1 MRLYIEK
8 AVTNSE
14 IERENCKRASAVT
27 GHILWKVRSGWSEL
41 ISGNRRAAKFISCP
55 VKICNLKFGETIST
69 GGAES
74 ERMPGCAKSMEWS
87 ADCLVRSRLWKVK
100 LAVLVSTSVGRQL
113 RCPIPGIFRWSI
125 TCAHKRWERAATEGE
140 FLGLPEARSV
150 RAMGCFGGTD
160 VFVVAVTSD
169 SAAARSA
176 HGASCPSVRLCPSQ
190 IYTYSL
196 NLALSI
202 LIVRRACRDLHR
214 QIKFTPSV

>member
-14 IERENCKRASAVT
+14 IEREHCKRASAVT

-55 VKICNLKFGETIST
+55 VKICSLKLGETIST

-87 ADCLVRSRLWKVK
+87 ADCLVRSLLWKVK

-125 TCAHKRWERAATEGE
+125 TCAHKPWERAATEGE

-160 VFVVAVTSD
+160 VFVVAVTFRL
-169 SAAARSA
+169 RS
-176 HGASCPSVRLCPSQ
+176 GTERPRSFISVGQIVSVTSIYVLTESC
-190 IYTYSL
+190 TL
-196 NLALSI
+196 NLDS
-202 LIVRRACRDLHR
+202 
-214 QIKFTPSV
+214 S